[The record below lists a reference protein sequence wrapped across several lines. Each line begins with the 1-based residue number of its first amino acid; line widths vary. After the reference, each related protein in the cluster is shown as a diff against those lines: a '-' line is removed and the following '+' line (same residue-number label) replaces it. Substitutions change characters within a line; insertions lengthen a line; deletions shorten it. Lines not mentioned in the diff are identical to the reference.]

1 MEITEYIKP
10 ELIVVALAL
19 YFLDMALRK
28 STVIREIRIS
38 IFFLTGLVGI
48 LICSL
53 YVFAT
58 CECSGAKDA
67 AMAAF
72 TAVTQGIVVTGVSA
86 YAKQII
92 TRISKK

>member
-28 STVIREIRIS
+28 SSVIQDKYII
-38 IFFLTGLVGI
+38 FLTGLAGI

-58 CECSGAKDA
+58 CECGGGKRCGDGGIYGGHSGNRSYRGKCLCKTDHWAD
-67 AMAAF
+67 
-72 TAVTQGIVVTGVSA
+72 Q
-86 YAKQII
+86 
-92 TRISKK
+92 

>member
-28 STVIREIRIS
+28 SALIQERYIV
-38 IFFLTGLVGI
+38 FLTGSAGI
-48 LICSL
+48 LICAL
-53 YVFAT
+53 YVFAV
-58 CECSGAKDA
+58 CGCSGQKDV

-72 TAVTQGIVVTGVSA
+72 TAVTQGIVVTGVSV

-92 TRISKK
+92 GKIGKK

>member
-10 ELIVVALAL
+10 ELIVVAVAL

-28 STVIREIRIS
+28 SAVIQEKYII
-38 IFFLTGLVGI
+38 FLTGLVGI

-72 TAVTQGIVVTGVSA
+72 TADTQGIVVTGVSA
-86 YAKQII
+86 YAKQLI

>member
-19 YFLDMALRK
+19 YVLDMALRK
-28 STVIREIRIS
+28 SSVIRVKY

-48 LICSL
+48 LICCL

-58 CECSGAKDA
+58 CECIGAKDA

>member
-10 ELIVVALAL
+10 ELIVVAVAL

-28 STVIREIRIS
+28 SAVIQEKYII
-38 IFFLTGLVGI
+38 FLTGLVGI

-58 CECSGAKDA
+58 CEWNGAKDA
-67 AMAAF
+67 AMAAV

-86 YAKQII
+86 YAKQLI
-92 TRISKK
+92 TRIGKK

>member
-28 STVIREIRIS
+28 SSLIQDKYVI
-38 IFFLTGLVGI
+38 FLTGLAGI

-58 CECSGAKDA
+58 CECGGAKDCPA
-67 AMAAF
+67 AIF
-72 TAVTQGIVVTGVSA
+72 IRKILSV
-86 YAKQII
+86 
-92 TRISKK
+92 